1 MFLIVGLGNYGL
13 DYELTRHNFGFIL
26 TDEINQE
33 YSFDYFGKKFKS
45 KVFTGKI
52 KSNKIISLQPQTYM
66 NNSGQAVF
74 EAISFYKIAIENVL
88 ILHDDVDLE
97 FGRIKFKI
105 GGGNAGHNGLKSI
118 DNLIGKN
125 YKRLRLGVGRP
136 ANKEFAVA
144 DYVLSKFS
152 KEEQRQLEIMVK
164 NIAKNINLILEDKI
178 DHFNKI
184 VNNATSI

>member
-1 MFLIVGLGNYGL
+1 
-13 DYELTRHNFGFIL
+13 
-26 TDEINQE
+26 
-33 YSFDYFGKKFKS
+33 
-45 KVFTGKI
+45 
-52 KSNKIISLQPQTYM
+52 M

-74 EAISFYKIAIENVL
+74 EAINFYKIAVENVL

-136 ANKEFAVA
+136 SNKEFAVA

-164 NIAKNINLILEDKI
+164 NIAKNINLIIENKI
-178 DHFNKI
+178 ENFNKI
-184 VNNATSI
+184 IFY